1 MSTHDIEI
9 CECGRVHET
18 KRPLMKR
25 RESRVI
31 SRTRPLFPG
40 DQWGRSTPAYQPV
53 SMKSPVQQVSWQHTD
68 DCGECGEAELVSSGC
83 HAPSCSQPVWIE
95 SGCHA
100 PSCSQPVWIESGCHA
115 PSCSQPV
122 WTESSC
128 HAPVVSEPCDCTPA
142 PSPPASCNS
151 PIPAPAPAPQPAPV
165 PPAEP
170 ACNAPAPPACSAPAA
185 DPPSTDFLPP
195 VEEPGQPAPP
205 DNVQSGGGGV
215 PIPKMV
221 DPVSWQ
227 VMPALPPLH

>member
-18 KRPLMKR
+18 KRPLLKR

-40 DQWGRSTPAYQPV
+40 DQWGRSTPAYQPYQPV
-53 SMKSPVQQVSWQHTD
+53 SMKNPIQQVSWQHTD

-83 HAPSCSQPVWIE
+83 HAPSCSQPVW
-95 SGCHA
+95 
-100 PSCSQPVWIESGCHA
+100 
-115 PSCSQPV
+115 
-122 WTESSC
+122 TESSC

-142 PSPPASCNS
+142 PAPPASCNS
-151 PIPAPAPAPQPAPV
+151 PIPAPAPAPVPQPAPV
-165 PPAEP
+165 PPADP

-195 VEEPGQPAPP
+195 VEEPGQPVPP

-227 VMPALPPLH
+227 VMPTLPPLR